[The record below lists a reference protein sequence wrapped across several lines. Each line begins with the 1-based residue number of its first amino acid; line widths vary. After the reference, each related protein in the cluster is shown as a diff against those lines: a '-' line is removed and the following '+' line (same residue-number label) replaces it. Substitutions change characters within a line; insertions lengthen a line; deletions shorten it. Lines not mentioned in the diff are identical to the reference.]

1 MKRKSLLSALLIL
14 LSGTMLGACGASKD
28 SGADGSKEY
37 LVNAWESTTPRKY
50 AYDTGASFDETGYT
64 YNGTK
69 SSYLIYYG
77 ILDDEIIE
85 DCKQYEVVILHPK
98 MGNITRDQ
106 IQEIR
111 SSGTIVLGYIAI
123 GEDLRTAGMTPE
135 QMLQDKRFT
144 GDGSGPR
151 VDPRPEGT
159 TSLDGIDISGKPSP
173 GGTGYASYFLDDNNF
188 DGRPDINPIF
198 NCAFTNI
205 GDPSWFDALDQ
216 MTIDGKDQIPGIRE
230 ILTDD
235 YGRGLGC
242 DGLFLDTIDTCA
254 PNIYTDDN
262 SPNKTKFEW
271 TAPGVADFTKHLK
284 EEYPDKL
291 VLQNRGIFFY
301 NPILPHY
308 KYNPRPYVDYVMYE
322 SYHLDSNTGT
332 LYFEGYANDNQYNYA
347 PKLVAEASRPDGF
360 QVLSLGYA
368 EGPSEYHLKE
378 TLFGEST
385 DGLEILMEDMNVA
398 EEAGFMHYITDG
410 GVTMVNDFVI
420 THQTEEDATAPVWTS
435 TYNASTAWPPEAPE
449 PRVGI
454 QEAEPIKD
462 GVIVRWDVAL
472 DKNHVAYVLYYQTE
486 PFDFE
491 NDPGME
497 NAESLELIPEVGDG
511 YVDGVGPD
519 VYPYQA
525 QVDGLDSKKT
535 YYFLIR
541 ARDLSDN
548 QNEDDNTV
556 TLSAKPL
563 KK

>member
-1 MKRKSLLSALLIL
+1 MKKKSIIAAALVLLTSTLLNGCGSANN
-14 LSGTMLGACGASKD
+14 ANE
-28 SGADGSKEY
+28 SKEY
-37 LVNAWESTTPRKY
+37 LVYAWESPSPRNKT
-50 AYDTGASFDETGYT
+50 YDPDDPENIYTGP
-64 YNGTK
+64 K
-69 SSYLIYYG
+69 SSYMIYYG
-77 ILDDEIIE
+77 ILNDEIIE
-85 DCKQYEVVILHPK
+85 TAKHYEVVILHPK
-98 MGNITRDQ
+98 MGNISRDQ
-106 IQEIR
+106 VQEIR

-135 QMLQDKRFT
+135 QMLMDERFT

-151 VDPRPEGT
+151 VDPRPAGT
-159 TSLDGIDISGKPSP
+159 TSLDGIDISGSPSP
-173 GGTGYASYFLDDNNF
+173 GGRGYASYFLDDNNF
-188 DGRPDINPIF
+188 DGKPDINPIF

-205 GDPSWFDALDQ
+205 GDPTWFEALDQ
-216 MTIDGKDQIPGIRE
+216 MTIDGKDQIPGIKE

-254 PNIYTDDN
+254 PNIYTDDS

-271 TAPGVADFTKHLK
+271 TAPGVAEFTKHLK

-301 NPILPHY
+301 NPLLPHY

-322 SYHLDSNTGT
+322 SFHLDSNTGT
-332 LYFEGYANDNQYNYA
+332 LYFEGYANDNLYNYA
-347 PKLVAEASRPDGF
+347 PKLVAEAERPDGF
-360 QVLSLGYA
+360 QVVSLGYA
-368 EGPSEYHLKE
+368 EGPEQYHLKE
-378 TLFGEST
+378 TLFGNSS
-385 DGLEILMEDMNVA
+385 DGLDILMEDMNVA
-398 EEAGFMHYITDG
+398 EQAGFMHYITDG
-410 GVTMVNDFVI
+410 GVTLVNDFVI
-420 THQTEEDATAPVWTS
+420 THESDEDLYPPVWSS

-454 QEAEPIKD
+454 QEVEPIKN
-462 GVIVRWDVAL
+462 GAIVRWDVAM
-472 DKNHVAYVLYYQTE
+472 DKNHVKYTLYYQTK

-491 NDPGME
+491 NDPE
-497 NAESLELIPEVGDG
+497 LKNAESIELVPQVGDG
-511 YVDGVGPD
+511 YENGVGPD

-525 QVDGLDSKKT
+525 EVTGLDGGKN

-541 ARDLSDN
+541 AKDASEN

-556 TLSAKPL
+556 TIKAKTL

>member
-1 MKRKSLLSALLIL
+1 MKHKSRFSALLIL
-14 LSGTMLGACGASKD
+14 LAASMLGACGLASTD
-28 SGADGSKEY
+28 DDQSKEY
-37 LVNAWESTTPRKY
+37 LVNAWETPAPIKY
-50 AYDTGASFDETGYT
+50 AYDTGAT
-64 YNGTK
+64 YFTPDKSYEGTK

-77 ILDDEIIE
+77 VLNDEIINT
-85 DCKQYEVVILHPK
+85 CKKYEVVILHPK

-111 SSGTIVLGYIAI
+111 ASGTIVLGYIAI

-144 GDGSGPR
+144 GDGTGPR
-151 VDPRPEGT
+151 VDPRPAGE
-159 TSLDGIDISGKPSP
+159 TSLDGIDISGLPSP

-205 GDPSWFDALDQ
+205 GDPAWFEALDQ
-216 MTIDGKDQIPGIRE
+216 MTIDGQDQIPGIKE
-230 ILTDD
+230 ILTDE

-271 TAPGVADFTKHLK
+271 TAPGVAEFTKHLK

-301 NPILPHY
+301 NPVLPHF
-308 KYNPRPYVDYVMYE
+308 KYNPRAYVDYVMYE
-322 SYHLDSNTGT
+322 SYHLDSNTDT
-332 LYFEGYANDNQYNYA
+332 LYFEGYANDNRYNYA
-347 PKLVAEASRPDGF
+347 PRLVAEASRPDGF

-368 EGPSEYHLKE
+368 EGPAEYHLKD
-378 TLFGEST
+378 TLMGYST
-385 DGLEILMEDMNVA
+385 EGLDILMEDMNVA

-410 GVTMVNDFVI
+410 GVVLVNDFVI
-420 THQTEEDATAPVWTS
+420 THEETADDTAPIWTS

-449 PRVGI
+449 PRVGV
-454 QEAEPIKD
+454 QEVVPIKD
-462 GVIVRWDVAL
+462 GVILRWDVAL
-472 DKNHVAYVLYYQTE
+472 DKNHVSYILYYQTE

-491 NDPGME
+491 KDPNLE
-497 NAESLELIPEVGDG
+497 NAESLELIPEMGEG
-511 YVDGVGPD
+511 YENGVGPN

-525 QVDGLDSKKT
+525 QLDELDHKKT

-548 QNEDDNTV
+548 HNEDDNTV
-556 TLSAKPL
+556 VLSAKPSR
-563 KK
+563 K